1 MIPRTIVSWS
11 ASLLSWIHPTVRK
24 TLVSYI
30 TKQPDPSLSVTSDQL
45 LQRNVVNNALYMAGQ
60 EMASIKELDDDFYHA
75 HVEKFIIYFS
85 PQDSW
90 APKHHFDD
98 MKSRF
103 PNGN

>member
-1 MIPRTIVSWS
+1 M
-11 ASLLSWIHPTVRK
+11 
-24 TLVSYI
+24 SYI

-90 APKHHFDD
+90 APKHHYDD

-103 PNGN
+103 PNGNSRISC